1 MRPAS
6 NLDYEFGTL
15 KTQTGQVNGMQIYS
29 AVLKGWVHPA
39 DAFVQFFVDQA
50 NSFWLDRE
58 HNHDDRFSVI
68 GAGAEA
74 VIEGD
79 WAEGLAD
86 RIEPDQEIIGDA
98 MPFDWRPGLVGLIGY
113 EGTPRFIESNRAIV
127 FDHTHRRLYFVGRF
141 ASAIDFESWH
151 HAALLRLGLVA
162 GDSASYRHRNKA
174 KRAPSRASLR
184 HDSRS
189 YLEMI
194 ATAQRHIAA
203 GDVYQI
209 CLTNRI
215 EIEQA
220 PDPLDVYLE
229 LRKKN
234 PAPYSAYFKLNDL
247 VVVCSSP
254 EQFLKVAVDGQI
266 STKPI
271 KGTRP
276 RGRDQFSDAAAAEE
290 LRSNHKERAENLMIV
305 DLMRNDIGRV
315 AEAHSVNVP
324 KLFEVESYATVH
336 QLVSTV
342 EAKLSE
348 GKTAVDALL
357 SAFPGGS
364 MTGAPKIRAMQI
376 IEQLERGPRGIY
388 SGVIGYLGFDGRA
401 DFGMTIRT
409 IVFEGSRAYIGVGGG
424 ITSDSDPE
432 SELAETRLKA
442 AALLAAIG
450 ANDPWV

>member
-1 MRPAS
+1 
-6 NLDYEFGTL
+6 
-15 KTQTGQVNGMQIYS
+15 MQLFS

-39 DAFVQFFVDQA
+39 DAFVAFFVEQA

-68 GAGAEA
+68 GAGVEA
-74 VIEGD
+74 AIEGD
-79 WAEGLAD
+79 WAEALSA
-86 RIEPDQEIIGDA
+86 RIEAAQEIIGDA
-98 MPFDWRPGLVGLIGY
+98 LPFDWRPGLVGLITY
-113 EGTPRFIESNRAIV
+113 EGEPRFIESNRAIV
-127 FDHTHRRLYFVGRF
+127 FDHAHRRLFFVGRF
-141 ASAIDFESWH
+141 ASAADFEAWH
-151 HAALLRLGLVA
+151 HAVLLRLGLVA
-162 GDSASYRHRNKA
+162 GDSASYRHRNKNNRS
-174 KRAPSRASLR
+174 KSHASLR
-184 HDSRS
+184 HDSS
-189 YLEMI
+189 NYLGMI
-194 ATAQRHIAA
+194 ETAQRHIAA

-215 EIEQA
+215 DIEQA
-220 PDPLDVYLE
+220 PDPLDAYLE

-234 PAPYSAYFKLNDL
+234 PAPYSAYFKLGNL

-254 EQFLKVAVDGQI
+254 EQFLKVTADGLI

-315 AEAHSVNVP
+315 AQADSVNVP

-342 EAKLSE
+342 KAQLSE
-348 GKTAVDALL
+348 GKNSVDALQ

-364 MTGAPKIRAMQI
+364 MTGAPKLRAMQI
-376 IEQLERGPRGIY
+376 IERLEQGPRGIY

-409 IVFEGSRAYIGVGGG
+409 IVFEGALAYIGVGGG